1 MRARGPQP
9 DPRATSANQPD
20 PKATAGKAAEGG
32 IRTTPKKSGT
42 LTAASATAPGRVGA
56 SGPQSHDTKAAPAP
70 LNRAK
75 RAVEPPQKPPSSTP
89 TRGNAAKAGSLPDSQ
104 DATVFRSTNKQAAKR
119 RVKRPEGRGPADTA
133 HTASYA
139 DVWDPG
145 EPARATLQSIR
156 RLRDDTVKG
165 KPGTRRPTASSPNE
179 RTLEGGG
186 SEPHAPG
193 DRIPGRISSR
203 AKRVVR
209 WTSRRAIAAA
219 ADQAPAQA
227 DAEAGD
233 QASSLGARAT
243 LADARSCA
251 TAIDRA
257 QRAAIKTARS
267 KAPGKA
273 ARKARAHGDTPLQAA
288 GEAGTSGNGGDFGDE
303 AGQADLSGCAGA
315 ARRAVPAAV
324 RLPSKAKRAA
334 ERTTRAYDAASGRH
348 AATRPVATKRPPHPL
363 AAVQARR
370 AQAISRA
377 ALGSAA
383 RTPSAAGRAAAHA
396 LGTASRPAKAVLS
409 ALASGVSASLAPAFA
424 VALTMVAALALAA
437 VVVGT
442 FASCTGGIAGLS
454 GQRGSSLARTALA
467 EYAQGESEGTYHYND
482 SKYWEFVNGEGTY
495 VSGAETPWCACFV
508 SWCVAKTSGLEGVFC
523 GPTAGVAVLLGHFQA
538 SPELGSVY
546 DIEEA
551 PQPREGD
558 IVCFGRDSA
567 ACTDHIGIVVEVDA
581 DDLWAFTTVEGN
593 TGYSLGGTGGRVY
606 KHRYRAGKGYSLGG
620 YWGYAKVIRPNY
632 PQAFGT
638 LEIPATCDY
647 TYYGTGRYEGLGG
660 SWRDL
665 PLGTFA
671 SWECEPLTP
680 AISWDTSSQCYRIM
694 RAWQAKGSF
703 YDPKGFATID
713 GRYMVACTRKFGEPG
728 DEVVFYFDDGTEL
741 ACIVTDIKDETEAFG
756 PWPANEWGHPGVIGD
771 EYSASSYVVSVGVL
785 EFFGHVQGSTYEK
798 LGLTGH
804 RTTSAENLGPYAGF

>member
-1 MRARGPQP
+1 MRKASQIAP
-9 DPRATSANQPD
+9 
-20 PKATAGKAAEGG
+20 ATADQ
-32 IRTTPKKSGT
+32 T
-42 LTAASATAPGRVGA
+42 
-56 SGPQSHDTKAAPAP
+56 
-70 LNRAK
+70 
-75 RAVEPPQKPPSSTP
+75 
-89 TRGNAAKAGSLPDSQ
+89 
-104 DATVFRSTNKQAAKR
+104 
-119 RVKRPEGRGPADTA
+119 
-133 HTASYA
+133 
-139 DVWDPG
+139 
-145 EPARATLQSIR
+145 PAR
-156 RLRDDTVKG
+156 
-165 KPGTRRPTASSPNE
+165 
-179 RTLEGGG
+179 
-186 SEPHAPG
+186 
-193 DRIPGRISSR
+193 
-203 AKRVVR
+203 
-209 WTSRRAIAAA
+209 
-219 ADQAPAQA
+219 A

-243 LADARSCA
+243 LAGARSCA

-334 ERTTRAYDAASGRH
+334 ERTTRAYDAASGRR

-370 AQAISRA
+370 AQAMSRA
-377 ALGSAA
+377 ALRPAA
-383 RTPSAAGRAAAHA
+383 RTSSAAGRAAARA

-409 ALASGVSASLAPAFA
+409 TLASGVSASLAPALA

-437 VVVGT
+437 VVAGT
-442 FASCTGGIAGLS
+442 FTSCTGGIAGLS

-482 SKYWEFVNGEGTY
+482 SKYWDFVNGEGTY

-567 ACTDHIGIVVEVDA
+567 ACTDHIGIVVEVNA

-638 LEIPATCDY
+638 VEIPATCDY

-694 RAWQAKGSF
+694 RAWQAKGSV
-703 YDPKGFATID
+703 YNPKGFATID

-741 ACIVTDIKDETEAFG
+741 DCIVTDTKDETEAFG

-771 EYSASSYVVSVGVL
+771 EYSASAYVTSVGVL

-798 LGLTGH
+798 LGLTAH